1 MLVDKQNGL
10 MSNLSFTVHQHGGDD
25 VTRKPPICRQLNFS
39 FFEVF
44 NMTWGCTGTNHR
56 RTSLW
61 HLSSFFRCG
70 PRYPRSSTHQPEV
83 ILVVS
88 LGERVNKNQKLNE
101 RKKNCGNVCPHLGR
115 SKSAQSFQY
124 FKMAGHNFQR
134 SYPDGKNENRGYDFS
149 PGLSFI
155 MHTCFMYSLSRWLFV
170 WSCKGVLHA

>member
-101 RKKNCGNVCPHLGR
+101 RTKKFWKCMSTLRSVEVGTIVSVFQDGR
-115 SKSAQSFQY
+115 TQFSTIVPWWEKWKPRIRFQP
-124 FKMAGHNFQR
+124 R
-134 SYPDGKNENRGYDFS
+134 
-149 PGLSFI
+149 SFI
-155 MHTCFMYSLSRWLFV
+155 YYAYMLY
-170 WSCKGVLHA
+170 VLTLKMIICLKL